1 MYLVVPMFI
10 YFCCTVH
17 TSTTSLF
24 FNCLFLINYPIITPF
39 EFHLHG
45 FLCMPKFYQKLLGHW
60 FFGVFPIYGS
70 KLKTELKTNFSFNFL
85 AVLAAGAPHMAPFM
99 ADECLLAMPDVEG
112 LDYTMREYM
121 RFVDYVKA
129 CVERL
134 NSQGKHRCQRSRSVL
149 GNCAVFTK

>member
-1 MYLVVPMFI
+1 MVKNI
-10 YFCCTVH
+10 
-17 TSTTSLF
+17 TTEF
-24 FNCLFLINYPIITPF
+24 ETNFFLI
-39 EFHLHG
+39 
-45 FLCMPKFYQKLLGHW
+45 
-60 FFGVFPIYGS
+60 
-70 KLKTELKTNFSFNFL
+70 FS

-134 NSQGKHRCQRSRSVL
+134 NSQGKHYCERSESGLFFLTSFRT
-149 GNCAVFTK
+149 FTNFRKTLLSDFTS

>member
-1 MYLVVPMFI
+1 MVKNI
-10 YFCCTVH
+10 
-17 TSTTSLF
+17 TTEF
-24 FNCLFLINYPIITPF
+24 ETNFFLI
-39 EFHLHG
+39 
-45 FLCMPKFYQKLLGHW
+45 
-60 FFGVFPIYGS
+60 
-70 KLKTELKTNFSFNFL
+70 FS

-134 NSQGKHRCQRSRSVL
+134 NSQGKHYCERSESGFLLTSFCTLTNFRRTFL
-149 GNCAVFTK
+149 G

>member
-1 MYLVVPMFI
+1 MHVKILPKVAWTLIFWCIPYIISLMVKNI
-10 YFCCTVH
+10 
-17 TSTTSLF
+17 TTEF
-24 FNCLFLINYPIITPF
+24 ETNFFLI
-39 EFHLHG
+39 
-45 FLCMPKFYQKLLGHW
+45 
-60 FFGVFPIYGS
+60 
-70 KLKTELKTNFSFNFL
+70 FS

-134 NSQGKHRCQRSRSVL
+134 NSQGKHYCKRSESGLFLTSFCTLTNFRRTFFV
-149 GNCAVFTK
+149 

>member
-1 MYLVVPMFI
+1 MVL
-10 YFCCTVH
+10 
-17 TSTTSLF
+17 
-24 FNCLFLINYPIITPF
+24 N
-39 EFHLHG
+39 
-45 FLCMPKFYQKLLGHW
+45 
-60 FFGVFPIYGS
+60 
-70 KLKTELKTNFSFNFL
+70 LKTELKTNFSFNFL

-134 NSQGKHRCQRSRSVL
+134 NSQGKHRCQRSRYLETVRFLQSK
-149 GNCAVFTK
+149 NS

>member
-1 MYLVVPMFI
+1 M
-10 YFCCTVH
+10 
-17 TSTTSLF
+17 
-24 FNCLFLINYPIITPF
+24 
-39 EFHLHG
+39 
-45 FLCMPKFYQKLLGHW
+45 
-60 FFGVFPIYGS
+60 
-70 KLKTELKTNFSFNFL
+70 KTNFSLNFL

-134 NSQGKHRCQRSRSVL
+134 NSQGKHRCQRSRTWKLCGFYKVKTAKNIL
-149 GNCAVFTK
+149 LKLIKVETYCK

>member
-1 MYLVVPMFI
+1 MVL
-10 YFCCTVH
+10 
-17 TSTTSLF
+17 
-24 FNCLFLINYPIITPF
+24 N
-39 EFHLHG
+39 
-45 FLCMPKFYQKLLGHW
+45 
-60 FFGVFPIYGS
+60 
-70 KLKTELKTNFSFNFL
+70 LKTELKTNFSFNFL

-134 NSQGKHRCQRSRSVL
+134 NSQGKHYCERSESGFLLTSFCTLTNFRITFIV
-149 GNCAVFTK
+149 

>member
-1 MYLVVPMFI
+1 MHAKILPKVAWTLIFWCIPYI
-10 YFCCTVH
+10 I
-17 TSTTSLF
+17 SLMVKNIKTEF
-24 FNCLFLINYPIITPF
+24 ETNFFLI
-39 EFHLHG
+39 
-45 FLCMPKFYQKLLGHW
+45 
-60 FFGVFPIYGS
+60 
-70 KLKTELKTNFSFNFL
+70 FS

-134 NSQGKHRCQRSRSVL
+134 NSQGKHSWDRSESGL
-149 GNCAVFTK
+149 FLTSFFTLTNFRRTFFD

>member
-1 MYLVVPMFI
+1 M
-10 YFCCTVH
+10 H
-17 TSTTSLF
+17 
-24 FNCLFLINYPIITPF
+24 
-39 EFHLHG
+39 EQ
-45 FLCMPKFYQKLLGHW
+45 KFYQKLLGHW

-134 NSQGKHRCQRSRSVL
+134 NSQGMI
-149 GNCAVFTK
+149 